1 MAKDITSK
9 TTIKELLEEDKER
22 VINALVK
29 LNGNFSKLRNPVLR
43 NLMAKRVTIA
53 DACNVAGCTLQEF
66 MTKMQSLGFNIG
78 DEDTVAGSPVSAQ
91 PEIKKSRNF
100 VELDVRPI
108 LAENRD
114 PLKTILGTIN
124 SLRNNAGLKLINSFE
139 PIPLIHLLAE
149 KGFTHFVVKPDNSTV
164 ITYFD
169 RITPGPEVNIDSLDR
184 DYATSLESFDLT
196 LKEFGPDRVKYID
209 VRSLEMPGPML
220 TILENLKSLKDG
232 VALFV
237 YHKKRPAFLLPELE
251 SRGYKYLFKDA
262 PGAGVNMLIFKP

>member
-9 TTIKELLEEDKER
+9 TTIKELLDEDKDE

-29 LNGNFSKLRNPVLR
+29 LNSNFSKLRNPVLR

-53 DACNVAGCTLQEF
+53 EACKMAGCTLQDF
-66 MTKMQSLGFNIG
+66 MTDMQNIG
-78 DEDTVAGSPVSAQ
+78 FDIGTEDAAAPVTVKESPA
-91 PEIKKSRNF
+91 IKKSRSF

-114 PLKTILGTIN
+114 PLKTILATIN
-124 SLRNNAGLKLINSFE
+124 NLRGDEGLKLVNTFE
-139 PIPLIHLLAE
+139 PVPLIHLLSE
-149 KGFTHFVVKPDNSTV
+149 RGFTHFVVKPDNSTV
-164 ITYFD
+164 ITYFN
-169 RITPGPEVNIDSLDR
+169 RIIPGPEVNIDSLDGE
-184 DYATSLESFDLT
+184 YATSLESFDTT
-196 LKEFGPDRVKYID
+196 LRQFGPDRVKYID

-220 TILENLKSLKDG
+220 TILETLKSLKDD

-251 SRGYKYLFKDA
+251 SKGYKYLFKDTE
-262 PGAGVNMLIFKP
+262 GAGVNMLIFKS